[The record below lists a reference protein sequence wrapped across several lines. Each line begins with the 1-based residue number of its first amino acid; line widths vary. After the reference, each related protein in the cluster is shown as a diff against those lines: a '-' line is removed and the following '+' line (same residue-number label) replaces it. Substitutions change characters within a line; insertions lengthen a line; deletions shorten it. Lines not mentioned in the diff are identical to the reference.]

1 MCKANVEDVNYIIS
15 AGSDISARYY
25 LPLQHDAISKVVYKV
40 CVIQQQ
46 KRIKM
51 QMEILHP
58 MIYLYG
64 YEHC

>member
-40 CVIQQQ
+40 CVMKKNDDVKFKLQSEPGFCFF
-46 KRIKM
+46 K
-51 QMEILHP
+51 
-58 MIYLYG
+58 
-64 YEHC
+64 CS